1 MIFSKPFLHL
11 VLLIIF
17 STITCCIKLNN
28 YSRVKIVR
36 TSTQSIPS
44 DKDIDKEPAP
54 VTRSIIKKPKNQSSS
69 KRVKFADQVL
79 DDSIGAEPLDSKD
92 VEIKSKGKELKQKP
106 NIAKKNDAS
115 NFKSSLALISICTAL
130 IMYLNT
136 PFN

>member
-1 MIFSKPFLHL
+1 MIFSKPFLYL

-17 STITCCIKLNN
+17 STITSCIKSNN